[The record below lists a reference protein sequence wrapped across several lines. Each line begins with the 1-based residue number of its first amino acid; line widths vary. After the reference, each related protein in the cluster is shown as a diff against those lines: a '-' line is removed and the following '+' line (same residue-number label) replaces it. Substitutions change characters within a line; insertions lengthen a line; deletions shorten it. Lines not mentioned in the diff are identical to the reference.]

1 MLKTVVLHNISV
13 ETDTFYFSG
22 FTDEHKSLKEQ
33 HLFEIEIICD
43 IINDFTVTFDQFNVS
58 LMNKSTAFLKKILL
72 TPIIIRLKYLYIIY
86 IKKHIVAT
94 VLKWHCKLIPDL
106 VI

>member
-22 FTDEHKSLKEQ
+22 FTDEQKSLKEQ

-43 IINDFTVTFDQFNVS
+43 IINDFTVTFDQFNVT

-72 TPIIIRLKYLYIIY
+72 TPIISIKVLIY
-86 IKKHIVAT
+86 NIYFLQKAQT
-94 VLKWHCKLIPDL
+94 L
-106 VI
+106 